1 MSFLLLS
8 RKYLKRIFFTLF
20 VFVILV
26 LFVIGLGLFTHQGN
40 NFIFNTLQKFEPRLD
55 ISLKQGSLFYSPVY
69 EKIRWADG
77 DALYEFNDLSYEFDW
92 NCLIEELCLES
103 LTVAS
108 ADINI
113 PETETPAEP
122 EYVDAAPFVL
132 TFPLRVNIKDLLINN
147 THLKVAGV
155 EIDLKQLL
163 LKAEGQDNNLA
174 LSTSISGLTV
184 ILADVEVDSA
194 TKNTPSQTNQ
204 PTRQQLLSSFPAIL
218 TDKTLPEII
227 LPVNLTAKQLDLQGF
242 KLIQNKK
249 DLVSI
254 NQLNSQFTFFGS
266 KLTIEQFALDLPE
279 TDLGISGNIDLSQ
292 RYPMD
297 LALQATLKEIN
308 ELQPT
313 TLLKGQK
320 FKLNSQGDLADLHSS
335 MTLSQL
341 INAKIDSTVDLYSE
355 NLPHQLSIKWEQFN
369 WPLSGEPQISSNQGY
384 LTSKGTLNDYQLQ
397 LASHLSLTDLPPAD
411 INLMGKGNL
420 QSFDL
425 STLMIKALQGDV
437 QLNGNLNW
445 LNNLAWKG
453 DLSINDI
460 NFNELTKDYPGQ
472 LSGHIQHSVSVP
484 LSDNQQ
490 AAWAFNLPVIDL
502 NGSYLNRPLTIK
514 GKASGDANQG
524 FSINNLAINNAK
536 NSMLV
541 NGKVADKNDLS
552 IDLNIQNLTNIIV
565 DSRGKIKGKVNLA
578 GSIDKIEIDSNL
590 AITDLSYLDNDI
602 ESLSIAGQATLFE
615 LPVANLDINANNIR
629 SNGQKI
635 DSIKIGVKP
644 NAVTAKKVQH
654 QVDVDLNSKI
664 VNTDLTV
671 LFEQQLNTWS
681 AILNKGMIETVQG
694 LLVLKDPF
702 TVTTDEQ
709 QNINLTAHCWL
720 ATNNNKD
727 QNGQLC
733 IQKFSVGENG
743 DIEINIDEFLLA
755 SLTPFIPD
763 TLTLEGALAANLD
776 IFWKNNQKPNIDLVV
791 NGDAMAL
798 NINTDKNTQEVTR
811 YPVDQFLIKMKTGKK
826 QTDFSVKALS
836 EGLINANIEGY
847 ITPYQTIPKINATLN
862 LLVPDFDNFAILIP
876 QVDKLTGQ
884 LQADIKING
893 KLEKP
898 SLAGQVLIA
907 DGSVKAPSA
916 PLQITDLNAKVDIDD
931 NQAKIDGYFF
941 TNTKKPA
948 KKKSNAILDAIVAI
962 KDTAVSTINI
972 PQRIANMRNTDTDN
986 QETNGRADINGL
998 LDWQEDLKGKI
1009 HFEADQMLIQDYGK
1023 IELYVSPNIDLILDD
1038 YVSVNGIINVNKG
1051 NIRVKEL
1058 PEGAVSVSKDVIVV
1072 DAKQQETSA
1081 DLPIKMN
1088 VKVSLGDQLRLQ
1100 AIGLDSYIHGDL
1112 IVKKALKKELT
1123 VNGELT
1129 FSEGSYKAL
1138 AQQLVLQNS
1147 RIVFQGQ
1154 PDAPYLNIEAIR
1166 DPNDTQD
1173 NVTAGVRVT
1182 GTPDQLQLTIF
1193 SEPAMSQQ
1201 NALSYITRGYSI
1213 ANASSDSNNNQL
1225 ASILIDLGAGQTDGV
1240 MGNIGK
1246 SVGIDDLSL
1255 ASSGQGDQQSVG
1267 IKGTIAPGVEIS
1279 YGIGVFDSFS
1289 IFAIRYELFKQ
1300 FYIEASSG
1308 LYQAVDAYYEWDWD

>member
-1 MSFLLLS
+1 MSFLLLT

-20 VFVILV
+20 VFIILV
-26 LFVIGLGLFTHQGN
+26 IFVTGLGVFTYQGN
-40 NFIFNTLQKFEPRLD
+40 NFIFNTLQKFEPRLT

-103 LTVAS
+103 LTIAS

-122 EYVDAAPFVL
+122 EDPNAAPFVL
-132 TFPLRVNIKDLLINN
+132 EFPLRVNIKDLAINN
-147 THLKVAGV
+147 THIKVAGV
-155 EIDLKQLL
+155 EIDLEQLL
-163 LKAEGQDNNLA
+163 LKADGQDNNLA
-174 LSTSISGLTV
+174 LNTSIKGLTV
-184 ILADVEVDSA
+184 ILADVEVDSG
-194 TKNTPSQTNQ
+194 TKTSPSQTNQ
-204 PTRQQLLSSFPAIL
+204 QTRQQLLSSFPAIL

-227 LPVNLTAKQLDLQGF
+227 LPVNLTVKQLDMQGF

-249 DLVSI
+249 DLVFI

-266 KLTIEQFALDLPE
+266 KLAIEQFALDLPE
-279 TDLGISGNIDLSQ
+279 ADLAISGDIDLSQ

-297 LALQATLKEIN
+297 LAVQATLKEIKD
-308 ELQPT
+308 LQPT

-320 FKLNSQGDLADLHSS
+320 LKLNSQGNLADLQSS
-335 MTLSQL
+335 ITLSEL
-341 INAKIDSTVDLYSE
+341 INAKIDSKVDLYSE
-355 NLPHQLSIKWEQFN
+355 NLPHQLTVKWEQFN
-369 WPLSGEPQISSNQGY
+369 WPLSGKPEISSNKGY
-384 LTSKGTLNDYQLQ
+384 LASKGTLNNYQLQ
-397 LASHLSLTDLPPAD
+397 LDSHLSLTDLPPAD
-411 INLMGKGNL
+411 INLMGEGNL

-425 STLMIKALQGDV
+425 STLMIKALQGDI

-453 DLSINDI
+453 DLSINGI
-460 NFNELTKDYPGQ
+460 NFNELSKDYPGQ

-484 LSDNQQ
+484 LTDNKQPD
-490 AAWAFNLPVIDL
+490 WAFNLPVIDL
-502 NGSYLNRPLTIK
+502 KGSYLKRPLTIK

-524 FSINNLAINNAK
+524 FSINNLAINNAE

-541 NGKVADKNDLS
+541 NGKVTDKNDLS
-552 IDLNIQNLTNIIV
+552 IDLDIQNLTNIIV

-590 AITDLSYLDNDI
+590 NVVDLSYLDNDI
-602 ESLSIAGQATLFE
+602 EALSIVGQATLSE
-615 LPVANLDINANNIR
+615 LPIANLAINANNIQ
-629 SNGQKI
+629 SNGQQI
-635 DSIKIGVKP
+635 ESIKIGVKP
-644 NAVTAKKVQH
+644 NAVADKNVQH
-654 QVDVDLNSKI
+654 QVHVDLKSKI

-671 LFEQQLNTWS
+671 LFEQQLNSWS
-681 AILNKGMIETVQG
+681 AILNKGVIETVQG
-694 LLVLKDPF
+694 LLVLKQPF
-702 TVTTDEQ
+702 TVTTKQ
-709 QNINLTAHCWL
+709 QTINLTAHCWL

-733 IQKFSVGENG
+733 IKKFSAGENG
-743 DIEINIDEFLLA
+743 DIEINIDDFLLS

-763 TLTLEGALAANLD
+763 TLTLEGALAANVD
-776 IFWKNNQKPNIDLVV
+776 VFWKNNQKPSIDLEV

-798 NINTDKNTQEVTR
+798 NINTDKNTKEVIR
-811 YPVDQFLIKMKTGKK
+811 YPVEQFYIEMKTGKQ

-836 EGLINANIEGY
+836 EGLINANVEGY
-847 ITPYQTIPKINATLN
+847 ITPYQTTPEINATLD

-884 LQADIKING
+884 LQANIKVKG

-907 DGSVKAPSA
+907 DASIKAPSA

-948 KKKSNAILDAIVAI
+948 KKKSNAILDTIVAI

-972 PQRIANMRNTDTDN
+972 PQRIANMRNTDVAN
-986 QETNGRADINGL
+986 KETNGRADINGL
-998 LDWQEDLKGKI
+998 LDWNDHLKGKI

-1023 IELYVSPNIDLILDD
+1023 IELYVSPNIDVVLDD
-1038 YVSVNGIINVNKG
+1038 HVNVNGVINVNKG
-1051 NIRVKEL
+1051 NITVKEL

-1072 DAKQQETSA
+1072 DAKEQETSA
-1081 DLPIKMN
+1081 DLPVKMN

-1112 IVKKALKKELT
+1112 IVKKELKKELT

-1166 DPNDTQD
+1166 DPNDTED

-1279 YGIGVFDSFS
+1279 YGVGVFDSFT

>member
-1 MSFLLLS
+1 MSFLLLT

-20 VFVILV
+20 VFIILV
-26 LFVIGLGLFTHQGN
+26 IFVTGLGVFTYQGN
-40 NFIFNTLQKFEPRLD
+40 NFIFNTLQKFEPRLT

-103 LTVAS
+103 LTIAS

-122 EYVDAAPFVL
+122 EDPNAAPFVL
-132 TFPLRVNIKDLLINN
+132 EFPLRVNIKDLAINN
-147 THLKVAGV
+147 THIKVAGV
-155 EIDLKQLL
+155 EIDLEQLL
-163 LKAEGQDNNLA
+163 LKADGQDNNLA
-174 LSTSISGLTV
+174 LNTSIKGLTV
-184 ILADVEVDSA
+184 ILADVEVDSG
-194 TKNTPSQTNQ
+194 TKTSPSQTNQ
-204 PTRQQLLSSFPAIL
+204 QTRQQLLSSFPAIL

-227 LPVNLTAKQLDLQGF
+227 LPVNLTVKQLDMQGF

-249 DLVSI
+249 DLVFI

-266 KLTIEQFALDLPE
+266 KLAIEQFALDLPE
-279 TDLGISGNIDLSQ
+279 ADLAISGDIDLSQ

-297 LALQATLKEIN
+297 LAVQATLKEIKD
-308 ELQPT
+308 LQPT

-320 FKLNSQGDLADLHSS
+320 LKLNSQGNLADLQSS
-335 MTLSQL
+335 ITLSEL
-341 INAKIDSTVDLYSE
+341 INAKIDSKVDLYSE
-355 NLPHQLSIKWEQFN
+355 NLPHQLTVKWEQFN
-369 WPLSGEPQISSNQGY
+369 WPLSGKPEISSNKGY
-384 LTSKGTLNDYQLQ
+384 LASKGTLNNYQLQ
-397 LASHLSLTDLPPAD
+397 LDSHLSLTDLPPAD
-411 INLMGKGNL
+411 INLMGEGNL

-425 STLMIKALQGDV
+425 STLMIKALQGDI

-453 DLSINDI
+453 DLSINGI
-460 NFNELTKDYPGQ
+460 NFNELSKDYPGQ

-484 LSDNQQ
+484 LTDNKQPD
-490 AAWAFNLPVIDL
+490 WAFNLPVIDL
-502 NGSYLNRPLTIK
+502 KGSYLKRPLTIK

-524 FSINNLAINNAK
+524 FSINNLAINNAE

-541 NGKVADKNDLS
+541 NGKVTDKNDLS
-552 IDLNIQNLTNIIV
+552 IDLDIQNLTNIIV

-590 AITDLSYLDNDI
+590 NVVDLSYLDNDI
-602 ESLSIAGQATLFE
+602 EALSIVGQATLSE
-615 LPVANLDINANNIR
+615 LPVANLAINANNIQ
-629 SNGQKI
+629 SNGQQI
-635 DSIKIGVKP
+635 ESIKIGVKP
-644 NAVTAKKVQH
+644 NAVADKNVQH
-654 QVDVDLNSKI
+654 QVHVDLKSKI

-671 LFEQQLNTWS
+671 LFEQQLNSWS
-681 AILNKGMIETVQG
+681 AILNKGVIETVQG
-694 LLVLKDPF
+694 LLVLKQPF
-702 TVTTDEQ
+702 TVTTKQ
-709 QNINLTAHCWL
+709 QTINLTAHCWL

-733 IQKFSVGENG
+733 IKKFSAGENG
-743 DIEINIDEFLLA
+743 DIEINIDDFLLS

-763 TLTLEGALAANLD
+763 TLTLEGALAANVD
-776 IFWKNNQKPNIDLVV
+776 VFWKNNQKPSIDLEV

-798 NINTDKNTQEVTR
+798 NINTDKNTKEVIR
-811 YPVDQFLIKMKTGKK
+811 YPVEQFYIEMKTGKQ

-836 EGLINANIEGY
+836 EGLINANVEGY
-847 ITPYQTIPKINATLN
+847 ITPYQTTPEINAALD

-884 LQADIKING
+884 LQANIKVKG

-907 DGSVKAPSA
+907 DASIKAPSA

-948 KKKSNAILDAIVAI
+948 KKKSNAILDTIVAI

-972 PQRIANMRNTDTDN
+972 PQRIANMRNTDVAN
-986 QETNGRADINGL
+986 KETNGRADINGL
-998 LDWQEDLKGKI
+998 LDWNDHLKGKI

-1023 IELYVSPNIDLILDD
+1023 IELYVSPNIDVVLDD
-1038 YVSVNGIINVNKG
+1038 HVNVNGVINVNKG
-1051 NIRVKEL
+1051 NITVKEL

-1072 DAKQQETSA
+1072 DAKEQETSA
-1081 DLPIKMN
+1081 DLPVKMN

-1112 IVKKALKKELT
+1112 IVKKELKKELT

-1166 DPNDTQD
+1166 DPNDTED

-1279 YGIGVFDSFS
+1279 YGVGVFDSFT

>member
-1 MSFLLLS
+1 MSFLLLT

-20 VFVILV
+20 VFIILV
-26 LFVIGLGLFTHQGN
+26 IFVTGLGVFTYQGN
-40 NFIFNTLQKFEPRLD
+40 NFIFNTLQKFEPRLT
-55 ISLKQGSLFYSPVY
+55 ISLNQGSLFYSPVY

-103 LTVAS
+103 LTIAS

-122 EYVDAAPFVL
+122 EDPNAAPFVL
-132 TFPLRVNIKDLLINN
+132 EFPLRVNIKDLAINN
-147 THLKVAGV
+147 THIKVAGV
-155 EIDLKQLL
+155 EIDLEQLL
-163 LKAEGQDNNLA
+163 LKADGQDNNLA
-174 LSTSISGLTV
+174 LNTSIKGLTV
-184 ILADVEVDSA
+184 ILADVEVDSG
-194 TKNTPSQTNQ
+194 TKTSPSQTNQ
-204 PTRQQLLSSFPAIL
+204 QTRQQLLSSFPAIL

-227 LPVNLTAKQLDLQGF
+227 LPVNLTVKQLDMQGF

-249 DLVSI
+249 DLVFI

-266 KLTIEQFALDLPE
+266 KLAIEQFALDLPE
-279 TDLGISGNIDLSQ
+279 ADLAISGDIDLSQ

-297 LALQATLKEIN
+297 LAVQATLKEIKD
-308 ELQPT
+308 LQPT

-320 FKLNSQGDLADLHSS
+320 LKLNSQGNLADLQSS
-335 MTLSQL
+335 ITLSEL
-341 INAKIDSTVDLYSE
+341 INAKIDSKVDLYSE
-355 NLPHQLSIKWEQFN
+355 NLPHQLTVKWEQFN
-369 WPLSGEPQISSNQGY
+369 WPLSGKPEISSNKGY
-384 LTSKGTLNDYQLQ
+384 LASKGTLNNYQLQ
-397 LASHLSLTDLPPAD
+397 LDSHLSLTDLPPAD
-411 INLMGKGNL
+411 INLMGEGNL

-425 STLMIKALQGDV
+425 STLMIKALQGDI

-453 DLSINDI
+453 DLSINGI
-460 NFNELTKDYPGQ
+460 NFNELSKDYPGQ

-484 LSDNQQ
+484 LTDNKQPD
-490 AAWAFNLPVIDL
+490 WAFNLPVIDL
-502 NGSYLNRPLTIK
+502 KGSYLKRPLTIK

-524 FSINNLAINNAK
+524 FSINNLAINNAE

-541 NGKVADKNDLS
+541 NGKVTDKNDLS
-552 IDLNIQNLTNIIV
+552 IDLDIQNLTNIIV

-590 AITDLSYLDNDI
+590 SVVDLSYLDNDI
-602 ESLSIAGQATLFE
+602 EALSIVGQATLSE
-615 LPVANLDINANNIR
+615 LPVANLAINANNIQ
-629 SNGQKI
+629 SNGQQI
-635 DSIKIGVKP
+635 ESIKIGVKP
-644 NAVTAKKVQH
+644 NAVADKNVQH
-654 QVDVDLNSKI
+654 QVHVDLKSKI

-671 LFEQQLNTWS
+671 LFEQQLNSWS
-681 AILNKGMIETVQG
+681 AILNKGVIETVQG
-694 LLVLKDPF
+694 LLVLKQPF
-702 TVTTDEQ
+702 TVTTKQ
-709 QNINLTAHCWL
+709 QTINLTAHCWL

-733 IQKFSVGENG
+733 IKKFSAGENG
-743 DIEINIDEFLLA
+743 DIEINIDDFLLS

-763 TLTLEGALAANLD
+763 TLTLEGALAANVD
-776 IFWKNNQKPNIDLVV
+776 VFWKNNQKPSIDLVV

-798 NINTDKNTQEVTR
+798 NINTDKNTKEVIR
-811 YPVDQFLIKMKTGKK
+811 YPVEQFYIEMKTGKQ

-836 EGLINANIEGY
+836 EGLINANVEGY
-847 ITPYQTIPKINATLN
+847 ITPYQTTPEINATLD

-884 LQADIKING
+884 LQANIKVKG

-907 DGSVKAPSA
+907 DASIKAPSA

-948 KKKSNAILDAIVAI
+948 KKKSNAILDTIVAI

-972 PQRIANMRNTDTDN
+972 PQRIANMRNTDVAN
-986 QETNGRADINGL
+986 KETNGRADINGL
-998 LDWQEDLKGKI
+998 LDWNDHLKGKI

-1023 IELYVSPNIDLILDD
+1023 IELYVSPNIDVVLDD
-1038 YVSVNGIINVNKG
+1038 HVNVNGVINVNKG
-1051 NIRVKEL
+1051 NITVKEL

-1072 DAKQQETSA
+1072 DAKEQETSA
-1081 DLPIKMN
+1081 DLPVKMN

-1112 IVKKALKKELT
+1112 IVKKELKKELT

-1166 DPNDTQD
+1166 DPNDTED

-1279 YGIGVFDSFS
+1279 YGVGVFDSFT

>member
-1 MSFLLLS
+1 MSYLLLT

-20 VFVILV
+20 VFIILV
-26 LFVIGLGLFTHQGN
+26 LFITGLGLFTHQGN
-40 NFIFNTLQKFEPRLD
+40 NLILNTIQKFEPRLTM
-55 ISLKQGSLFYSPVY
+55 SLKQGSLFYSPVY
-69 EKIRWADG
+69 EKIRWVDG
-77 DALYEFNDLSYEFDW
+77 DALYEFKDLSYEFDW

-103 LTVAS
+103 LTIAS

-113 PETETPAEP
+113 PESETPAEP
-122 EYVDAAPFVL
+122 EDPNAEPFVL
-132 TFPLRVNIKDLLINN
+132 EFPLRVNIKDLAINN
-147 THLKVAGV
+147 THVKVAGV
-155 EIDLKQLL
+155 EVDLKQLL
-163 LKAEGQDNNLA
+163 LKADGQDNNLA
-174 LSTSISGLTV
+174 LSTSIKGLTV
-184 ILADVEVDSA
+184 ILADAEVDSA
-194 TKNTPSQTNQ
+194 TKKSNSQTNQ
-204 PTRQQLLSSFPAIL
+204 QTRQQLLSSFPAIL

-227 LPVNLTAKQLDLQGF
+227 LPVNLTVKQLDVKGF

-266 KLTIEQFALDLPE
+266 KLTIEQFELDLPE
-279 TDLGISGNIDLSQ
+279 ADLAISGDIDLSQ

-297 LALQATLKEIN
+297 LALQATLKEIKD
-308 ELQPT
+308 LQPT
-313 TLLKGQK
+313 TLLKDQQL
-320 FKLNSQGDLADLHSS
+320 KLNSQGDLADLHTSI
-335 MTLSQL
+335 TLSQL
-341 INAKIDSTVDLYSE
+341 INAKIDSTVDLYAE
-355 NLPHQLSIKWEQFN
+355 NLPHQLTVKWEQFN
-369 WPLSGEPQISSNQGY
+369 WPLSGEPEISSSKGY
-384 LTSKGTLNDYQLQ
+384 LASTGNLNNYQLQ
-397 LASHLSLTDLPPAD
+397 LDSHLNLTDLPPAD
-411 INLMGKGNL
+411 INLKGKGNL

-425 STLMIKALQGDV
+425 STLMVKALQGDV

-445 LNNLAWKG
+445 LSNLAWKG

-460 NFNELTKDYPGQ
+460 NFNELSKDYPGQ

-484 LSDNQQ
+484 LADNKQP
-490 AAWAFNLPVIDL
+490 AWTFNLPVIDL
-502 NGSYLNRPLTIK
+502 NGSYLKRPLTIK

-524 FSINNLAINNAK
+524 FSINNLAINNAE

-552 IDLNIQNLTNIIV
+552 IDLDIQNLTNIIV

-590 AITDLSYLDNDI
+590 DVEDLSYLDNDI
-602 ESLSIAGQATLFE
+602 EALSITGQATLSD
-615 LPVANLDINANNIR
+615 LPVANLAINANNIR

-635 DSIKIGVKP
+635 DSIKIDVKP
-644 NAVTAKKVQH
+644 NAVADIKVQH
-654 QVDVDLNSKI
+654 QVNVDLKSKM

-681 AILNKGMIETVQG
+681 AILDKGVIETVQG

-702 TVTTDEQ
+702 TVTTEQ
-709 QNINLTAHCWL
+709 QTINLTPHCWL

-733 IQKFSVGENG
+733 IKKFSAGENG
-743 DIEINIDEFLLA
+743 DIKINIDDFLLA

-763 TLTLEGALAANLD
+763 TLTLEGALAANVD
-776 IFWKNNQKPNIDLVV
+776 VFWKNNQKPSIDLEV
-791 NGDAMAL
+791 NGDAIAL
-798 NINTDKNTQEVTR
+798 NINTDKNTKEVIR
-811 YPVDQFLIKMKTGKK
+811 YPVEQFHIEMKTGKQ

-836 EGLINANIEGY
+836 EGLINANVEGY
-847 ITPYQTIPKINATLN
+847 ITPYQATPQINATLD
-862 LLVPDFDNFAILIP
+862 LSVPDFDNFAILIP

-884 LQADIKING
+884 LQADIKVKG

-907 DGSVKAPSA
+907 DASVKAPSA
-916 PLQITDLNAKVDIDD
+916 PLRITDLNAKVDIDD

-948 KKKSNAILDAIVAI
+948 KKKSNILLDTIVAI

-972 PQRIANMRNTDTDN
+972 PQRIANMRNSDAAN
-986 QETNGRADINGL
+986 KETNGRADINGL
-998 LDWQEDLKGKI
+998 LDWNEDLKGKI

-1023 IELYVSPNIDLILDD
+1023 IELYVSPNIDVILDD
-1038 YVSVNGIINVNKG
+1038 HVSVDGVITVDKG
-1051 NIRVKEL
+1051 NITVKEL

-1072 DAKQQETSA
+1072 DAKEKETSA

-1112 IVKKALKKELT
+1112 IVKKELKKELT

-1154 PDAPYLNIEAIR
+1154 PDTPYLYIEAIR
-1166 DPNDTQD
+1166 DPNNTED

-1246 SVGIDDLSL
+1246 SVGINDLSL

-1279 YGIGVFDSFS
+1279 YGVGVFDSFT